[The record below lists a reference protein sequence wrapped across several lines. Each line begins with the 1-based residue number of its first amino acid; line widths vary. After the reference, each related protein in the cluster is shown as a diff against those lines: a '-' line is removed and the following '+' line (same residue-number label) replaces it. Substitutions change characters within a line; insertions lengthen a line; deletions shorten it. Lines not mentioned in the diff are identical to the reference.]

1 MPRGCSFLKK
11 ANADTRLEK
20 KALSTS
26 RISTNLQ
33 TGPNLLL
40 HDDKVM

>member
-1 MPRGCSFLKK
+1 MARG
-11 ANADTRLEK
+11 K
-20 KALSTS
+20 KALPAS
-26 RISTNLQ
+26 RVSTNLQ